1 MTFLFTLSWVL
12 LEAAACLAVRA
23 CRLDAELRR
32 RSPTLVFRRRD
43 DRLAAGRHPW
53 LGFFEPEPLFPP
65 PHWRRHRYGER
76 GTALVDRLYR
86 CVAGAAVLAVL
97 GLSLLKSLL
106 PAG

>member
-1 MTFLFTLSWVL
+1 MTLLFTISWVL

-43 DRLAAGRHPW
+43 DRLVAGRHPW

-65 PHWRRHRYGER
+65 PHWRRNLYDEP

-86 CVAGAAVLAVL
+86 CVVGAAVLGLL
-97 GLSLLKSLL
+97 GLSLL